1 MVEAVFFY
9 IAFGNIGFLYA
20 VSEAP
25 WRRNVLFTWKEE
37 RLNENMVK
45 PSCATVVVQF
55 NLHLHF
61 TFSPFEGIQFFKF
74 IDCINYY

>member
-20 VSEAP
+20 VSEAR

-37 RLNENMVK
+37 RLISEYG
-45 PSCATVVVQF
+45 Q
-55 NLHLHF
+55 
-61 TFSPFEGIQFFKF
+61 TFICNCRGSV
-74 IDCINYY
+74 

>member
-25 WRRNVLFTWKEE
+25 WRRNVPFTWNEE
-37 RLNENMVK
+37 RLNMEYG
-45 PSCATVVVQF
+45 Q
-55 NLHLHF
+55 
-61 TFSPFEGIQFFKF
+61 TFMCNFCGSVHRKK
-74 IDCINYY
+74 

>member
-37 RLNENMVK
+37 RLK
-45 PSCATVVVQF
+45 SDYGQ
-55 NLHLHF
+55 
-61 TFSPFEGIQFFKF
+61 TFMCNCRGSV
-74 IDCINYY
+74 